1 MWIETDHHGLVNL
14 DYVKRIDLAGDMEKK
29 TFGIYLFD
37 VDGNTYPIVDIP
49 RFRNIGVLQ
58 GKETEQDMQ
67 VAIYTFY
74 TVAKRLIAGARE
86 REVITIEAIYK
97 EFAAEWY
104 SQQKKEIAKTEQ
116 KAKQKKQKEA
126 AEEPSAIGDDD
137 GGAASAKV
145 HHFSD
150 MKQFLDAYSQSY
162 MLKFNKKPPL
172 RYETEGKMARDLVK
186 LYPLDKLKAML
197 VWYFESDEDF
207 ITKANYDIKTF
218 KAILERTRKVGGSE
232 E

>member
-1 MWIETDHHGLVNL
+1 MWLETDHHGMVNL
-14 DYVKRIDLAGDMEKK
+14 DYVKRIDLAGDIEKK

-67 VAIYTFY
+67 LAIYTFY
-74 TVAKRLIAGARE
+74 TVAKRLIAGAKD

-104 SQQKKEIAKTEQ
+104 AQQKKEMAKTEQ
-116 KAKQKKQKEA
+116 KSKQKKQKEA
-126 AEEPSAIGDDD
+126 QEKGNGEDSEASE
-137 GGAASAKV
+137 AASGKV
-145 HHFSD
+145 HQFSD
-150 MKQFLDAYSQSY
+150 MKQFLDAYTESY
-162 MLKFNKKPPL
+162 LAKFNKKPPL
-172 RYETEGKMARDLVK
+172 RYENEGIMARDLVK
-186 LYPLDKLKAML
+186 LYPLEKLRAML
-197 VWYFESDEDF
+197 LWYFESDEDF

-232 E
+232 D

>member
-14 DYVKRIDLAGDMEKK
+14 DYVKRIDLAGDIEKK

-58 GKETEQDMQ
+58 GKESEQDMQ

-74 TVAKRLIAGARE
+74 TVAKRLIAGAKE

-104 SQQKKEIAKTEQ
+104 TQQKKEIAKTEQ
-116 KAKQKKQKEA
+116 KAKQKKPKEA
-126 AEEPSAIGDDD
+126 AEDPTGEGEVEE
-137 GGAASAKV
+137 GGASAKV

-172 RYETEGKMARDLVK
+172 HYETEGKMARDLVK
-186 LYPLDKLKAML
+186 LYPLEKLKAML

-207 ITKANYDIKTF
+207 ITKANYDIRTF

>member
-1 MWIETDHHGLVNL
+1 MWIETDHHGMVNL
-14 DYVKRIDLAGDMEKK
+14 DYVKRIDLAGDIEKK

-49 RFRNIGVLQ
+49 RFRSIGVLQ

-67 VAIYTFY
+67 MAIYTFY
-74 TVAKRLIAGARE
+74 TVTKRLVAGGKD
-86 REVITIEAIYK
+86 REVVTIEAIYK
-97 EFAAEWY
+97 EFANEWY
-104 SQQKKEIAKTEQ
+104 TQQKKETAKTEQ
-116 KAKQKKQKEA
+116 KNRQKKQKGVLEEGS
-126 AEEPSAIGDDD
+126 AEESEETGVD
-137 GGAASAKV
+137 SNKV

-150 MKQFLDAYSQSY
+150 MKQFLDAYTDSY
-162 MLKFNKKPPL
+162 RAKFNKKPPL
-172 RYETEGKMARDLVK
+172 RYENEGKMARDLVK
-186 LYPLDKLKAML
+186 LYPLEKLRAML
-197 VWYFESDEDF
+197 LWYFESDEDF